1 MGFLIG
7 DDTRCGAGS
16 SPRLSWVLLV
26 TALITC
32 SCRHAPSQES
42 GKPTADVHV
51 SDFPASCPA
60 VSSQAVVQPF
70 RGQPEKNG
78 LLPASAWGGPVT
90 ASFCADWRGQHTD
103 AERQTDVRVLWSND
117 ALYLRFD
124 ARYRELNLYPTRNQR
139 QEKLYLRDVAEV
151 FLQPAGSS
159 KEQYKEIEISANGD
173 WLALDIISMATNNT
187 PELKCDIK
195 TMGEIDEARRV
206 WTAEVA
212 IPMNCLTARF
222 SPAAPWRVNFFRIEG
237 PMEDGVEN
245 TALHRF
251 YSAWQPTRTKRPF
264 FHVPEVFGKLKF
276 AFQ

>member
-7 DDTRCGAGS
+7 DDGGHGRGS
-16 SPRLSWVLLV
+16 SPILWRVLL
-26 TALITC
+26 TTLIAC
-32 SCRHAPSQES
+32 SCRHTLSQEPR
-42 GKPTADVHV
+42 KAAADAQV
-51 SDFPASCPA
+51 SNFSASCPA
-60 VSSQAVVQPF
+60 VSSQAVAQPF

-78 LLPASAWGGPVT
+78 LPPASAWDEPVT
-90 ASFCADWRGQHTD
+90 ASFCADWRGENAD
-103 AERQTDVRVLWSND
+103 ANRETDVRVLWSND
-117 ALYLRFD
+117 ALFLRFD

-195 TMGEIDEARRV
+195 TKGEIDEARHV

-212 IPMNCLTARF
+212 VPMNCFTARF
-222 SPAAPWRVNFFRIEG
+222 APVVPWRVNFFRIEG
-237 PMEDGVEN
+237 PMDDSGQ
-245 TALHRF
+245 TMDLHRF
-251 YSAWQPTRTKRPF
+251 YSAWQPTNTKRPF
-264 FHVPEVFGKLKF
+264 FHVPEVFGELKF